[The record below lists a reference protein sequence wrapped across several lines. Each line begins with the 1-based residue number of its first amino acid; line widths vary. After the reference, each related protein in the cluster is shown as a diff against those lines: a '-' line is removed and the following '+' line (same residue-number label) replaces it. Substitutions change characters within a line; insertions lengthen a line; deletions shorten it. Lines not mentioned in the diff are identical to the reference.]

1 MSLMNKLAFYPTLFY
16 NVVMTKLSSR
26 RWYDRIDETVLLG
39 ALPFRGMTSWV
50 RIKLSKTR
58 KTYSSKL
65 NTIGHSKLLL
75 NMPLH
80 LFLLKKISS
89 ERPEKVQKGCSL

>member
-50 RIKLSKTR
+50 RIKFSKTS
-58 KTYSSKL
+58 KTYSPKL
-65 NTIGHSKLLL
+65 NTVGHS
-75 NMPLH
+75 
-80 LFLLKKISS
+80 
-89 ERPEKVQKGCSL
+89 